1 MAISKIHEFWQEFS
15 LGGTKKTFIFSLIS
29 FLLGMGYACGVS
41 SSNALLISRVGTDPL
56 FYVYLGSS
64 ILTFLMAGLL
74 YFLVD
79 RLTRLQ
85 VFFFSF
91 EILAACI
98 FGFWFYLRTEP
109 SGVALYYGARVF
121 FYAIFILTY
130 LEFWLVASDYFTNF
144 EAKVRYPYFVAASV
158 AGIMAGSLLI
168 QEYAARLKAVN
179 FFLLWSV
186 LLALAP
192 FFLLSIR
199 KGTRVASPSAK
210 DPIEASGD
218 TAKPALPKTTSA
230 LIKLLLLFWLAYTL
244 FGYGVDYFFNSA
256 ALKAISDENLLA
268 AFFGKV
274 AFWSLS
280 VVFIYQLFFAARVA
294 LFLSVER
301 SVIIVVALLFLG
313 VAIVKFSPSLLGIA
327 VAEGLIFF
335 FMDFTATALLQ
346 PVTNVFSDELRG
358 RVKVLIDGFGRPAG
372 TLTLL
377 LVAVGVSWKWG
388 MDKMIYFVL
397 GGAAIFLLYPIFFK
411 RTYFQYL
418 LDCLES
424 DDPQLVLNAIQAL
437 GDRDKKKA
445 TPALL
450 KLLDQT
456 KDREV
461 QRNIILSLGRMQSPA
476 ALPKVI
482 EAFTIPEETVQLAVL
497 EALSLYKSYESLFAL
512 YEMIKS
518 PDNVSFQVRAEAT
531 RLLTRL
537 VGKRMIPLLV
547 TALEDEDL
555 RMKANAI
562 ESMAL
567 LKNPKIIPIIL
578 PYLRHDNRRIRANSA
593 IALYPFRQTR
603 KESLQVVEELFRS
616 TDPLTRFAGVLAIGE
631 LGLSSYQKELV
642 KMLDNPDVRYQQPVI
657 TALAKMKIPQYSEA
671 FISLLLNE
679 DKDLAL
685 ESIRQLS
692 RFRKYS
698 RRLVFEKISRRSPV
712 EQEKI
717 LSRMNETPLDFSKEK
732 ELLAA
737 RRVVAGPLPL

>member
-1 MAISKIHEFWQEFS
+1 MLISKVQEFWQEFS
-15 LGGTKKTFIFSLIS
+15 LGGSKKTFLFSLIS

-41 SSNALLISRVGTDPL
+41 SSNALLISRVGTQPL

-64 ILTFLMAGLL
+64 ILTFLLAGLL
-74 YFLVD
+74 YLLVD
-79 RLTRLQ
+79 RFTRLQ
-85 VFFFSF
+85 VFFASF

-109 SGVALYYGARVF
+109 SGVAFYFGARVS

-130 LEFWLVASDYFTNF
+130 LEFWLIASDYFTNF

-168 QEYAARLKAVN
+168 QKYAAQFKAVN
-179 FFLLWSV
+179 FFLLWCL

-192 FFLLSIR
+192 FLLLSIR
-199 KGTRVASPSAK
+199 KGASPGSPSAK
-210 DPIEASGD
+210 KSTRVSSSP
-218 TAKPALPKTTSA
+218 AKPALPKTTSR
-230 LIKLLLLFWLAYTL
+230 LLKLLLLFWLAYTF

-256 ALKAISDENLLA
+256 ALKAITDENLLA

-280 VVFIYQLFFAARVA
+280 VVFIYQLFFAVRLS

-301 SVIIVVALLFLG
+301 SVIIVAVLLCLG
-313 VAIVKFSPSLLGIA
+313 VAIVQFSPSLLGIA
-327 VAEGLIFF
+327 FAEGLIFF
-335 FMDFTATALLQ
+335 FLDFTATALLQ
-346 PVTNVFSDELRG
+346 PVTNIFSEELRG
-358 RVKVLIDGFGRPAG
+358 RIKVLIDGFGRPAG

-377 LVAVGVSWKWG
+377 LVAVGVSWKLG
-388 MDKMIYFVL
+388 LDKMIYFIL
-397 GGAAIFLLYPIFFK
+397 GGAVIFLVYPFVFK
-411 RTYFQYL
+411 KTYFRYL
-418 LDCLES
+418 LDCLQSEE
-424 DDPQLVLNAIQAL
+424 PQLVLNAIQAL

-450 KLLDQT
+450 KLLDQSE
-456 KDREV
+456 DRIV
-461 QRNIILSLGRMQSPA
+461 QRNIILSLGRMQSPVG
-476 ALPKVI
+476 LPKVI
-482 EAFTIPEETVQLAVL
+482 EAFAIPQESVQLAVL
-497 EALSLYKSYESLFAL
+497 ESLSLYKNYESLFAL

-518 PDNVSFQVRAEAT
+518 QDNVSFLVRANAT

-562 ESMAL
+562 ESLAL
-567 LKNPKIIPIIL
+567 LKDRKIIPIAG
-578 PYLRHDNRRIRANSA
+578 PYLHHENRRLRANSA
-593 IALYPFRQTR
+593 IALYPFRQIR
-603 KESLQVVEELFRS
+603 REALQVVEELFRS
-616 TDPLTRFAGVLAIGE
+616 EDPLTRFAGIYAIGE
-631 LGLSSYQKELV
+631 LGLLSYQKELV
-642 KMLDNPDVRYQQPVI
+642 PMLENPDPKYQQQVI
-657 TALAKMKIPQYSEA
+657 MALTKMKLPKYSEA
-671 FISLLLNE
+671 FVSLLLHE
-679 DKDLAL
+679 DRDLAL

-692 RFRKYS
+692 RFRKHS
-698 RRLVFEKISRRSPV
+698 RWQVFEKISRRSPA

-717 LSRMNETPLDFSKEK
+717 LSRMDETPLDFSVEK
-732 ELLAA
+732 GMLET